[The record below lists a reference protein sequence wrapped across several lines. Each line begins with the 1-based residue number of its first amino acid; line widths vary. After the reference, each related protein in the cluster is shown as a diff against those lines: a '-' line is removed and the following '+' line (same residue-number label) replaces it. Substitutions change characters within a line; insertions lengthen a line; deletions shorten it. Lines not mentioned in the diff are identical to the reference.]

1 MPKSNV
7 FGNLLS
13 VWPLKNIPIKSC
25 QTIAW
30 FIYEKKKSKTV
41 HERRRIAFSKASI

>member
-7 FGNLLS
+7 FGHLLS
-13 VWPLKNIPIKSC
+13 VWPLKNITIKSC

-30 FIYEKKKSKTV
+30 LIYKKKSKTV
-41 HERRRIAFSKASI
+41 HERRRRAFSKASI

>member
-13 VWPLKNIPIKSC
+13 VWSLKNIPIKSC
-25 QTIAW
+25 KTIAW
-30 FIYEKKKSKTV
+30 LIYEKKNNQKLFMK
-41 HERRRIAFSKASI
+41 EEE